1 MRLLMVNLLA
11 TALLVF
17 SAASA
22 SAYVMTLVP
31 TTPTSVLPGELV
43 SFEVYLNTEGA
54 SAITLISVSVTYDP
68 TVVQY
73 DPGNSEAEDYYP
85 LYAPGVPTG
94 KTVAPPT
101 YLVPFFNPPS
111 TWAGVL
117 PAIGGQ
123 VNLDFGESNLGQTT
137 ATATAQYLGTIS
149 FVAVAPGVS
158 DGAFG
163 FANGG
168 NTFLAGG
175 VEQENEIGI
184 VGAPTITVVPEPT
197 TALLVGLGL
206 VGLGVAGRR
215 RA

>member
-31 TTPTSVLPGELV
+31 TTATTVNPGELV
-43 SFEVYLNTEGA
+43 SFDVYLDTEGA
-54 SAITLISVSVTYDP
+54 SGITLISVSVTFDP
-68 TVVQY
+68 TIVAY
-73 DPGNSEAEDYYP
+73 DPGNSLAEDYYP

-94 KTVAPPT
+94 KTVGPAT
-101 YLVPFFNPPS
+101 FLVPFFNPPVE
-111 TWAGVL
+111 WAGNL

-123 VNLDFGESNLGQTT
+123 VNLDFGEANLGQTT
-137 ATATAQYLGTIS
+137 ATATAQFLGTIS
-149 FVAVAPGVS
+149 FVAVNPGTS
-158 DGAFG
+158 AGAFG
-163 FANGG
+163 FGNGG
-168 NTFLAGG
+168 NTFNANGG
-175 VEQENEIGI
+175 EIKGSVGV
-184 VGAPTITVVPEPT
+184 VGAPTITVIPEPT